1 MRKPGRPEVCRKYG
15 LISGVLTK
23 KCGRKNS
30 LTFVVVNSVRYSVSS
45 CLLFRH
51 VKYVYD
57 CEKPSFA
64 SRYII
69 FGRVNASDR
78 KMTSGYRA
86 RTSAN
91 IHSQNG
97 SGLVCGL

>member
-1 MRKPGRPEVCRKYG
+1 MRKPARPDVCKKYG

-30 LTFVVVNSVRYSVSS
+30 LTFVVVSSVRYSVSS
-45 CLLFRH
+45 CLLLRH

-57 CEKPSFA
+57 CENPIFA

-69 FGRVNASDR
+69 FGRVNASER
-78 KMTSGYRA
+78 KITSGCRQSYTYFTWRNNKQEIGRA
-86 RTSAN
+86 
-91 IHSQNG
+91 
-97 SGLVCGL
+97 